1 MTKSEAENLPIGL
14 YRLHWVDEVPGQKSS
29 SLAAVGMLD
38 DGRRWFAAINWT
50 SREPAGLACEEWSKV
65 ARAELLERAPAGSA
79 RLQMLETIAEGV
91 CDMLDGEPSGS
102 DSLDFALH
110 QYGYRP
116 TKGVAAPSETAESDP
131 VASALRRPVVPDELV
146 DAYTNDPIVWTV
158 FQHGAIQGWDLH
170 ETLIQLAKALSTSRA
185 DLMREFSNHLL
196 ACPVGVRIT

>member
-1 MTKSEAENLPIGL
+1 MTN
-14 YRLHWVDEVPGQKSS
+14 
-29 SLAAVGMLD
+29 
-38 DGRRWFAAINWT
+38 
-50 SREPAGLACEEWSKV
+50 EE
-65 ARAELLERAPAGSA
+65 SA
-79 RLQMLETIAEGV
+79 RLKLLEQIADGV

-116 TKGVAAPSETAESDP
+116 TKGVAMQSETESDP

-158 FQHGAIQGWDLH
+158 FQHGAIQGWDLR
-170 ETLIQLAKALSTSRA
+170 ETLIQLAKALSTSRG
-185 DLMREFSNHLL
+185 DLMQQFSNHLL